1 MILAWASVIA
11 QDPRLNLG
19 GSGGSGL
26 KLPGSGG
33 SGIKLPG
40 SSGSG
45 IKLPGS
51 GGSGIKLPGSGGS
64 GLKLPGSG
72 GSGLKLPGSG
82 GTGIKLPGSGGSGIQ
97 LPGSGGSDRPAVNGE
112 VLNGDDPFQPARTPA
127 SRETTTETPVIEDYT
142 TDKTDFEEPIDTTTV
157 LVNEGQNLKSPN
169 PTQPTN
175 PEWEMK
181 ENKSNLEN
189 WETIGDT
196 NEDWKE
202 VTSGDTT
209 MDDMKDFLEGLGRPN
224 KHDYDGYEREDL
236 KSVGMMDP
244 KYKEMKKTYDM
255 HEHVMQSKKKDMT
268 AIEKSIGDLEEKMM
282 MQAFEFGFGFVL
294 HNMNLI
300 MEQIEPAVLRFNS
313 MLQRY
318 GFFQLFN

>member
-1 MILAWASVIA
+1 MILAWASVNA

-19 GSGGSGL
+19 
-26 KLPGSGG
+26 
-33 SGIKLPG
+33 
-40 SSGSG
+40 
-45 IKLPGS
+45 
-51 GGSGIKLPGSGGS
+51 
-64 GLKLPGSG
+64 GSG

-82 GTGIKLPGSGGSGIQ
+82 GTGIKLPGSGGSGIKLPGSSGSGIKLPGSSGTGIKLPGSSGSGIKLPGSSGTGIK
-97 LPGSGGSDRPAVNGE
+97 LPGSGGSGIKLPDSGGSGRPAVNGE

-127 SRETTTETPVIEDYT
+127 SRTTTTDTTVIEDYT

-157 LVNEGQNLKSPN
+157 LDNEGQNSPN

-181 ENKSNLEN
+181 EKKSNFEN

-196 NEDWKE
+196 NDDWEE

-209 MDDMKDFLEGLGRPN
+209 VDHMNDFDGLGRPN
-224 KHDYDGYEREDL
+224 KHEYDGYGREDL

-244 KYKEMKKTYDM
+244 KYKEMKEAYDM
-255 HEHVMQSKKKDMT
+255 HEHVMKSKKEDMT

-294 HNMNLI
+294 HNMNVI

-318 GFFQLFN
+318 ECFQLFN